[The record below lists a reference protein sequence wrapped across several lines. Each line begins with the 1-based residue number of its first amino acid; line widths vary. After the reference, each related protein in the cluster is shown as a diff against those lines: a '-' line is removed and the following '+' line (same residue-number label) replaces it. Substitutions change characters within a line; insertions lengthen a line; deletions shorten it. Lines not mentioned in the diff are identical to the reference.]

1 MILSERFT
9 IRSRSPRVSKKFR
22 LKLLTLA
29 AVIALAIAAPVSRAH
44 AAEKTIPID
53 FVGDWC
59 RSPSNDEPEHKDTA
73 WYTLPSWTEGGH
85 CTGILSITK
94 DGFYFSSDKLNC
106 DPVKLRLGQVVAQ
119 SGTAYKATVTASC
132 QPDGPTVEGK
142 LKTFELYRYK
152 GRLSVTPK

>member
-1 MILSERFT
+1 MQA
-9 IRSRSPRVSKKFR
+9 RVI
-22 LKLLTLA
+22 T
-29 AVIALAIAAPVSRAH
+29 AVIALAIASLVSRAH
-44 AAEKTIPID
+44 AAEQTMPID

-59 RSPSNDEPEHKDTA
+59 RSASNDEPEHKDTA
-73 WYTLPSWTEGGH
+73 WYALPSWIEGGH

-94 DGFYFSSDKLNC
+94 DGFYFSSAKLNC
-106 DPVKLRLGQVVAQ
+106 DPIKLRLGKDVAP

-142 LKTFELYRYK
+142 LKIFDLYRYK